1 MLLSDRIERR
11 VLSETVVSA
20 HRNGIDRG
28 AVGEV
33 DVELCR
39 GGFGLVPSLTC
50 GIRDRKPRLTL
61 KKGAG
66 VGVSSNQCKSH

>member
-1 MLLSDRIERR
+1 M
-11 VLSETVVSA
+11 LSETVVIA

-28 AVGEV
+28 AVGEI

-39 GGFGLVPSLTC
+39 GGFGLVPSLTS

-66 VGVSSNQCKSH
+66 VGVSCNQCKSH